1 MSMKNL
7 LLCAFLAMVLVLIL
21 NASHTATSFSASRW
35 DEHVTRHAENPMG
48 DTRGVEQEGMSAG
61 GQEPRD
67 PRCEDVAAGKEGT
80 LNDDDD
86 AAADPNVEGDRR
98 DLEDLKRKYSFLKRF
113 SEGVCYRDG
122 GILPRNPK
130 DFGVWGEADGNPL
143 KLRPINTNF
152 FDAME
157 SILHDGDAYQFG
169 VLDGESLGW
178 LQGIM
183 EDNFFWGF
191 DSFEGLPDEDE
202 KVPNLNAWSQ
212 GKFRNTMSL
221 EELSNIYGGPERV
234 KLIRGFYNESL
245 QTTARDLSQLVGREM
260 KPAVYVDID
269 CDLYISTVQALDWMF
284 RNKIIRKGTIIGY
297 DDWWVMPCASL
308 QSTRGDFSSYE
319 DFKENSS
326 AVDVYQH
333 GGEALVLQYDKA
345 AHLLT
350 HLGRGV

>member
-1 MSMKNL
+1 
-7 LLCAFLAMVLVLIL
+7 
-21 NASHTATSFSASRW
+21 
-35 DEHVTRHAENPMG
+35 MG

-191 DSFEGLPDEDE
+191 DSFEERKRKLEFFVRIIYQSPNQHHTSILPLSVGLPDEDE

-221 EELSNIYGGPERV
+221 EELSNIYGGVYHPWSEWRTYFIV
-234 KLIRGFYNESL
+234 EDIGENVECETGFEMSPKAV
-245 QTTARDLSQLVGREM
+245 QRFTTTNGRCRLHFTRDFGYT
-260 KPAVYVDID
+260 PAY
-269 CDLYISTVQALDWMF
+269 
-284 RNKIIRKGTIIGY
+284 R
-297 DDWWVMPCASL
+297 P
-308 QSTRGDFSSYE
+308 
-319 DFKENSS
+319 
-326 AVDVYQH
+326 
-333 GGEALVLQYDKA
+333 
-345 AHLLT
+345 
-350 HLGRGV
+350 